1 MTHTDRWSSRDVIGD
16 DQGEQQY
23 PRVEAATGLCLTHR
37 PSGTVGVV
45 VSFTTGQ
52 RIVLQD
58 EDGNQHDFRPHPG
71 VLLLH
76 GKPVELITPSRSPT
90 LPIQLTAS
98 GSIKAAPTRAVPA
111 QASRIWVEG
120 IHDAELVEKIWGDDL
135 RIEGVVVEPLHGA
148 DELSDRIAEFRPG
161 PNRRVGVL
169 LDHLVKGTKESR
181 IAAGVTDE
189 NVLIVGHPYVD
200 IWQAIKPRTIGIEAW
215 PQVARNTPWKE
226 GVSAALGRAVDPGI
240 FWQSLLDRVSS
251 YRDVETPLVNSVER
265 LIDFVAG
272 TPSSANG

>member
-16 DQGEQQY
+16 DQREQHY
-23 PRVEAATGLCLTHR
+23 PRIEAATGLRLTHR

-52 RIVLQD
+52 RVILQD
-58 EDGNQHDFRPHPG
+58 DNGNLHDFRPHPG
-71 VLLLH
+71 VLLLG
-76 GKPVELITPSRSPT
+76 GKPVELITPGRSQSP
-90 LPIQLTAS
+90 PVQLTAS
-98 GSIKAAPTRAVPA
+98 GSIKAASTRAVAA

-148 DELSDRIAEFRPG
+148 DELGDRIAEFRPG

-169 LDHLVKGTKESR
+169 LDHLVKGTRESR

-200 IWQAIKPRTIGIEAW
+200 IWEAIKPHTIGIEAW
-215 PQVARNTPWKE
+215 PQVARDTPWKE
-226 GVSAALGRAVDPGI
+226 GVIAALGRADKPGM
-240 FWQSLLDRVSS
+240 FWQRLLDRVSS

-272 TPSSANG
+272 VESS